1 MPAYRFEAASAAGR
15 IESGILDADSAR
27 QARNQLRERGLTPLK
42 VDAVEAG
49 SARGALSRPVLGSR
63 LKDAELALATRQLA
77 SLLSA
82 RLPLERALS
91 AIIEQAET
99 ALVRDRFAAVRS
111 EVVGGSTL
119 ADALGRFP
127 RDFPEV
133 YRALV
138 AAGEQTGDLGRVMA
152 QLADHVEARTAL
164 TQKVKLAF
172 TYPVIVT
179 LVALAV
185 IVALLTYVVPQVVS
199 VFAQTRQSL
208 PVLTVVLIA
217 VSDAVRHWGW
227 LMLLILAGL
236 AFAARA
242 ALRSPPVRLAWH
254 TRMLHLP
261 LIGRLVRGVNTARFA
276 STLAI
281 LSSSGVPLIRALE
294 AGARTLSNDAL
305 RANVD
310 DAVARVREGTSLARA
325 LGSGGQFP
333 PVMIHMIASG
343 EATGEL
349 PQMLERTARTLSN
362 EVERRTLTLTSLLEP
377 LLILVMGG
385 VVLLI
390 VLAVL
395 LPIIEINQLVR

>member
-1 MPAYRFEAASAAGR
+1 MPAYRFEAVSAAGKL
-15 IESGILDADSAR
+15 ETGILDADSAR
-27 QARNQLRERGLTPLK
+27 QVRNLLRERGLTPLD
-42 VDAVEAG
+42 VVPIESGGERRA
-49 SARGALSRPVLGSR
+49 GALPILGRSLR
-63 LKDAELALATRQLA
+63 DAELALATRQLA

-91 AIIEQAET
+91 AVIEQAET
-99 ALVRDRFAAVRS
+99 PLVRDRFAAVRS
-111 EVVGGSTL
+111 EVVAGQTL
-119 ADALGRFP
+119 ADALARFP
-127 RDFPEV
+127 KDFPEV

-138 AAGEQTGDLGRVMA
+138 AAGEQTGDLGRIMS

-208 PVLTVVLIA
+208 PALTVGLIA
-217 VSDAVRHWGW
+217 ISDAIRHWGW
-227 LMLLILAGL
+227 LMLLTLVLLG
-236 AFAARA
+236 FAARS
-242 ALRSPPVRLAWH
+242 ALRSPSVRLAWH
-254 TRMLHLP
+254 RRVLGLP
-261 LIGRLVRGVNTARFA
+261 LFGRLVRGMNTARFA

-281 LSSSGVPLIRALE
+281 LTSSGVPLIRALE
-294 AGARTLSNDAL
+294 AGARTLSNEAL
-305 RANVD
+305 RANVN
-310 DAVARVREGTSLARA
+310 DAVTRVREGTSLARA
-325 LGSGGQFP
+325 LGAGTQFP

-349 PQMLERTARTLSN
+349 PQMLERTAHSLSG
-362 EVERRTLTLTSLLEP
+362 EVERRTLAMTSLLEP

>member
-1 MPAYRFEAASAAGR
+1 
-15 IESGILDADSAR
+15 
-27 QARNQLRERGLTPLK
+27 
-42 VDAVEAG
+42 
-49 SARGALSRPVLGSR
+49 
-63 LKDAELALATRQLA
+63 
-77 SLLSA
+77 
-82 RLPLERALS
+82 
-91 AIIEQAET
+91 
-99 ALVRDRFAAVRS
+99 
-111 EVVGGSTL
+111 
-119 ADALGRFP
+119 
-127 RDFPEV
+127 V

-152 QLADHVEARTAL
+152 QLADYVEARTAL

-208 PVLTVVLIA
+208 PLLTVVLIE
-217 VSDAVRHWGW
+217 VSNAVRHWGW
-227 LMLLILAGL
+227 LMLLVLIGL
-236 AFAARA
+236 GFAARA
-242 ALRSPPVRLAWH
+242 ALRSPPLRLAWH
-254 TRMLHLP
+254 TRLLGLP

-305 RANVD
+305 RANVE

-349 PQMLERTARTLSN
+349 PQMLERTARSLSN